1 MRNTQVFLSLPSVE
15 LSQKHVLAVCIPAP
29 FFCMMTQVTNRTR
42 EDNKIKKNT
51 LGNSFVVAEKHKL
64 HIIL

>member
-42 EDNKIKKNT
+42 EDNKIKNIYFC
-51 LGNSFVVAEKHKL
+51 GFSNAKHWEIPL
-64 HIIL
+64 L